1 MGEVS
6 KNAKVSEPVVAF
18 CGDNG
23 PRISLAYED
32 LQCDTAGNYG
42 TVAVRL
48 LGFGGAERNVYAP
61 QFHGAARSGAVPVM
75 S

>member
-1 MGEVS
+1 MLKYRSPLSLSAEIT
-6 KNAKVSEPVVAF
+6 
-18 CGDNG
+18 G
-23 PRISLAYED
+23 PELAYAYED